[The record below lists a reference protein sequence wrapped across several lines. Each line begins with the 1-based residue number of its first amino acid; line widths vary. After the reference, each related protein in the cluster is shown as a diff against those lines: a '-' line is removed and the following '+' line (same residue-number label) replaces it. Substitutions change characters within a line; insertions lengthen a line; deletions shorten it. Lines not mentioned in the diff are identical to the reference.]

1 MDSINIR
8 ISYRDTDKM
17 GVVYHAN
24 YLVFFEM
31 GRTELL
37 RKLGYSYDRMEKEG
51 MLFPVVTAHCNF
63 YSPAKYDD
71 VVTVETKII
80 ELKNVTI
87 TFGYQIKLNGK
98 LLVSGSTKHP
108 MVNKNFKPSRIPQ
121 NLKELLLPHLETNEK

>member
-1 MDSINIR
+1 MDSIKVR

-37 RKLGYSYDRMEKEG
+37 RNLGYSYDKMEKEG
-51 MLFPVVTAHCNF
+51 MFFPVVNAQCNF
-63 YSPAKYDD
+63 HSPAKYDD
-71 VVTVETKII
+71 VITVETRII

-108 MVNKNFKPSRIPQ
+108 MVNKNFKPARIPQ
-121 NLKELLLPHLETNEK
+121 NLKELLLPHLEPNEK

>member
-37 RKLGYSYDRMEKEG
+37 RKLGYSYDKMEKEG
-51 MLFPVVTAHCNF
+51 MFFPVVTAQCNF
-63 YSPAKYDD
+63 HSPAKYDD
-71 VVTVETKII
+71 VITVETRII

-87 TFGYQIKLNGK
+87 TFGYQIKLNDK
-98 LLVSGSTKHP
+98 LLVSGFTKHP
-108 MVNKNFKPSRIPQ
+108 MVNKNFKPARIPQ
-121 NLKELLLPHLETNEK
+121 NLKELLLPHLEPNEK

>member
-37 RKLGYSYDRMEKEG
+37 RKLGYSYDKMEQKG
-51 MLFPVVTAHCNF
+51 MFFPVVNAQCNF
-63 YSPAKYDD
+63 HSPAKYDD
-71 VVTVETKII
+71 VITVETRII

-87 TFGYQIKLNGK
+87 TFGYKIKLDGK

-108 MVNKNFKPSRIPQ
+108 MVNKNFKPARIPQ
-121 NLKELLLPHLETNEK
+121 NLKELLLPHLEPNEK